1 MYLNSLQSLSYD
13 TPEAEST
20 LMISSSTV
28 FLKAANETLAC
39 SLNIT
44 YHPEPEFTSFTAI
57 RTGNN
62 VRITLKVTLL
72 LLLFFFFIA
81 CTNRSSL
88 KVKLCFCYFRK
99 SQTNWRCQKTS
110 YQCGAFKTHRNTA
123 VSWWPK
129 KPVKRLTPS
138 AVRLKGYPTH
148 DSKS

>member
-39 SLNIT
+39 SLLNIT

-72 LLLFFFFIA
+72 LLLFFYRMYKQEFI
-81 CTNRSSL
+81 
-88 KVKLCFCYFRK
+88 KG
-99 SQTNWRCQKTS
+99 QTL
-110 YQCGAFKTHRNTA
+110 F
-123 VSWWPK
+123 
-129 KPVKRLTPS
+129 L
-138 AVRLKGYPTH
+138 LF
-148 DSKS
+148 

>member
-72 LLLFFFFIA
+72 LLLFFFIYRMYKQEFI
-81 CTNRSSL
+81 
-88 KVKLCFCYFRK
+88 KG
-99 SQTNWRCQKTS
+99 QTL
-110 YQCGAFKTHRNTA
+110 F
-123 VSWWPK
+123 
-129 KPVKRLTPS
+129 L
-138 AVRLKGYPTH
+138 LF
-148 DSKS
+148 